1 MAWTVLF
8 ADAGYLLAGAHDLLG
23 GETSRS
29 AFACDYET
37 MLPALQAEIEGRS
50 PGCRFLRTYWYD
62 GARDGIPTADHRRI
76 GHIPYVK
83 VRLGRLNVRGQQK
96 GVDGLIYR
104 DLTALARAGAVE
116 RAYLFTGDEDMR
128 ENVAIAQDMG
138 VQVVLLSFSP
148 TRRTGRSAALV
159 REVDDVVVL
168 ERDFWTPYFT
178 ARPAPAVHSEPPGEA
193 ALTEIATAFAQEW
206 AAEATP
212 DEMFALI
219 EKAPQIPKDLYVQ
232 LLLKAEASVGSL
244 RAYGG
249 AKGQLRLAF
258 FKALKAARRS

>member
-1 MAWTVLF
+1 MGWTVLF

-23 GETSRS
+23 GKTSRS
-29 AFACDYET
+29 AFDCDYEA
-37 MLPALQAEIEGRS
+37 MLPALQAEIAGRS
-50 PGCRFLRTYWYD
+50 EGSPFLRTYWYD

-138 VQVVLLSFSP
+138 VQVVLLTFKP
-148 TRRTGRSAALV
+148 TRQTGRSAALV
-159 REVDDVVVL
+159 REVDEVVVL
-168 ERDFWTPYFT
+168 PTAFWKPFFT
-178 ARPAPAVHSEPPGEA
+178 TRSAPAAGTDPPDEA
-193 ALTEIATAFAQEW
+193 ALVKIATAFAEEW

-212 DEMFALI
+212 EEMLALI
-219 EKAPQIPKDLYVQ
+219 EKTPEIPKDLYVQ

-244 RAYGG
+244 RAYGE

-258 FKALKAARRS
+258 FKALKAARRP